1 MKLNQAIALSRG
13 VRANAQ
19 KALTTAYHEIAK
31 APQFAGITKTY
42 SPRDEEGE
50 KLAGE
55 HQKVQAT
62 GERVIDDVHATLA
75 KMYDLIGGIDLSNCD
90 ALADV
95 MVEGNPILTNVPAT
109 HLLWLEKQLGDM
121 RAFIGRLPTLD
132 PQYRWSKDNDNGWYE
147 TEDRVTMRSK
157 KVPRNHEKA
166 PATDKHPAQV
176 EVFYEDVVVGDWH
189 TKVLSGALPP
199 SRVKIL
205 LERVDI
211 LIGAV
216 KTAREQ
222 ANMNDA
228 VTLESSRLLDW
239 LFRP

>member
-1 MKLNQAIALSRG
+1 MKLSQAIALSRG

-19 KALTTAYHEIAK
+19 KALTTAYHSIAK
-31 APQFAGITKTY
+31 APQFAGITKSY

-55 HQKVQAT
+55 HLKVQVT
-62 GERVIDDVHATLA
+62 TERVIDEVHHTLA
-75 KMYDLIGGIDLSNCD
+75 RMYDLIGGIDLSNCA

-95 MVEGNPILTNVPAT
+95 MVDGNPLLTDVPAT

-121 RAFIGRLPTLD
+121 RAFISRLPTLD
-132 PQYRWSKDNDNGWYE
+132 PQYTWSKDTNNGWYE

-189 TKVLSGALPP
+189 TRLLSGALPP
-199 SRVKIL
+199 SRVQTL
-205 LERVDI
+205 LDRVDI

-216 KTAREQ
+216 KIAREQ
-222 ANMNDA
+222 ANMSDA
-228 VTLESSRLLDW
+228 VTLESSKLLDW